1 MGQKT
6 WVLASHNPGKI
17 KELEQILSKRGVTLR
32 SARDLAL
39 PEPDETESTFRGNA
53 ALKAQAACE
62 AIGLPCLA
70 DDSGLSVDALDGEPG
85 IYSARWAGEPRDF
98 MRAMKRVDQALRAAG
113 SDDRTARFICIIA
126 LARPGEETVFFEGEV
141 RGEIVWPPRGPEGFG
156 YDPIFQPAGHDRT
169 FGEMTADEKRALSH
183 RARAL
188 DAMIAVGFQ

>member
-85 IYSARWAGEPRDF
+85 IHSARWAGEPRDF